1 MRICLSTWHVSQSR
15 SLNEESVEK
24 ERHPR
29 LLVTIIVLLQLIN
42 EHSLVLANIYS
53 DTSGSLHILR
63 VKYFQQVH
71 TSRAQEDTSL
81 RAQVSHTE
89 CDAAI

>member
-1 MRICLSTWHVSQSR
+1 M
-15 SLNEESVEK
+15 
-24 ERHPR
+24 
-29 LLVTIIVLLQLIN
+29 
-42 EHSLVLANIYS
+42 LANIYS
-53 DTSGSLHILR
+53 DTSGPLHILR